1 MLLKTGILS
10 ISGLRYNR
18 YPWGF
23 SVFIVIFLFFN
34 LSWPAETGGSL
45 LEEGRQL
52 FYKSVDKE
60 SYIDQAIAV
69 FEQLQQDQDNGL
81 ALTYIGALTALRGKH
96 AFLPQNK
103 LKWTNKGL
111 DIMDKG
117 IETSPE
123 NIEALFIHSSTCYYL
138 PFFFHRAD
146 QAQENFKKILQLMP
160 DHRQDYDPEMIQNVL
175 KFIQENGEL
184 DEKDQEMIDG
194 MLDQ

>member
-1 MLLKTGILS
+1 MLLKTGILL

-18 YPWGF
+18 CHWCF
-23 SVFIVIFLFFN
+23 SILVVILIFSN
-34 LSWPAETGGSL
+34 ISWPADSSGSM
-45 LEEGRQL
+45 LEQGRQL

-69 FEQLQQDQDNGL
+69 FEKLQQDQDKGL

-111 DIMDKG
+111 EIMDKG
-117 IETSPE
+117 IEASPE

-146 QAQENFKKILQLMP
+146 QAQENFNKILQLMP
-160 DHRQDYDPEMIQNVL
+160 EHKQDYDAEMIQNVL

-184 DEKDQEMIDG
+184 DKKDQEMING
-194 MLDQ
+194 MLEQ